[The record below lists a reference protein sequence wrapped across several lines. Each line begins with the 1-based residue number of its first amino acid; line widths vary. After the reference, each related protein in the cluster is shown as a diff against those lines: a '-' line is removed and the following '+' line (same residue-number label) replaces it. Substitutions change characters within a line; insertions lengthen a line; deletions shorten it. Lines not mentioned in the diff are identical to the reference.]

1 MTDSSF
7 NKLAIVE
14 KIEKHFLIFGK
25 LVRREG
31 LPFFVCGRLRKLV
44 KFPGVPSYNLD
55 SPSDSCNGRNSCNSQ
70 NGEDSQDGR
79 DSQNSQ
85 NDQNSQNG

>member
-25 LVRREG
+25 LVRRKG
-31 LPFFVCGRLRKLV
+31 LPFFVCGPLRKFV

-55 SPSDSCNGRNSCNSQ
+55 SPTDSCNGQ
-70 NGEDSQDGR
+70 DSQDGP
-79 DSQNSQ
+79 DK
-85 NDQNSQNG
+85 QNSQNGQNG